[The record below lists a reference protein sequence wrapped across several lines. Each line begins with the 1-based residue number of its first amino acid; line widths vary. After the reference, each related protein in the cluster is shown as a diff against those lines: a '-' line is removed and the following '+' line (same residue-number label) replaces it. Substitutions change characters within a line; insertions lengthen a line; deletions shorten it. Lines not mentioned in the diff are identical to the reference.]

1 MLNLTEGHQRR
12 WKGGAI
18 MAKYRISE
26 NGSIPNHPEQERGRP
41 PEIDQSEREVVSGD
55 NLVVG

>member
-41 PEIDQSEREVVSGD
+41 PEIDREVVSGD
-55 NLVVG
+55 NLLVG